1 MQCIKIDKS
10 CDQIRLWQKSSFRQE
25 AEIYGVLKHYFLL
38 KMGTGNGGTWIRMCS
53 NEGVEKTE
61 VKQALHR
68 GQITEN
74 PSEARF
80 FLESRTINF

>member
-1 MQCIKIDKS
+1 M
-10 CDQIRLWQKSSFRQE
+10 
-25 AEIYGVLKHYFLL
+25 LKHYFLL

-80 FLESRTINF
+80 FFRMSHHQFLENKNTKTRDVTFSVIIALCA